1 MNIFY
6 GISIPL
12 IVLIR
17 NIFRINIQILRYMMN
32 MNKSF
37 VFKKEARNPE
47 WRVIDAEG
55 KVLGRLATQVADA
68 LRGKDKPYYTPHTDS
83 GDYVVV
89 INASKI
95 VLTGNKWEDK
105 EYVSFSGWSSG
116 KKVATAKEMKEK
128 HPTDI
133 IELAVRGMLP
143 KNKLNREILKKLK
156 VYVGA
161 EHPHKAQV
169 AKAA

>member
-1 MNIFY
+1 
-6 GISIPL
+6 
-12 IVLIR
+12 
-17 NIFRINIQILRYMMN
+17 MN

-37 VFKKEARNPE
+37 VLKKEERCPE
-47 WRVIDAEG
+47 WRVFDAEG

-83 GDYVVV
+83 GDYVVI
-89 INASKI
+89 INADKI

-105 EYVSFSGWSSG
+105 EYVRYSGWSSG
-116 KKVATAKEMKEK
+116 KKVATAKELKEK
-128 HPTDI
+128 HPTHI
-133 IELAVRGMLP
+133 VELAVKGMLP

-169 AKAA
+169 AKTA

>member
-1 MNIFY
+1 MMSMN
-6 GISIPL
+6 
-12 IVLIR
+12 R
-17 NIFRINIQILRYMMN
+17 
-32 MNKSF
+32 SF
-37 VFKKEARNPE
+37 VLKKEERKPQ
-47 WRVIDAEG
+47 WRLVDAEG

-89 INASKI
+89 INADKI
-95 VLTGNKWEDK
+95 VLTGRKWEDK
-105 EYVSFSGWSSG
+105 EYVRYSGWSSG

-128 HPTDI
+128 HPTQI
-133 IELAVRGMLP
+133 IELAVKGMLP
-143 KNKLNREILKKLK
+143 KNKLNRQIIKKLK

-161 EHPHKAQV
+161 EHPHTGQI